1 MRRPLVAVAVA
12 VAVAACSAD
21 DATPSPDAAVAP
33 MPLSHLID
41 TYQLAAGQEI
51 YDECVSWT
59 LGNDEWLYVNSVR
72 LATGTGFHHSNWF
85 WVPETSYAG
94 ADGTWRCSD
103 RGYDEALAAAMGG
116 VLFAQSTQAVDETQ
130 AFPEGVVIAIPPH
143 AKIVAGIHL
152 LNASDEPLT
161 TPLSLT
167 LTPIALADVTTR
179 LAALSLTYEAI
190 EIPPNRTASFTV
202 DCPLGQRFLDVIGG
216 PLDLKVYYALPHYH
230 DLGRRIEIVASGPGG
245 DRTVFET
252 MSAIGEPAG
261 RALTPAFDLTGTES
275 LRFSCTFQS
284 DRSSTV
290 RWGVGDQ
297 EMCVMLAFIDG
308 QFNWGG
314 GVLHRNNPGTPV
326 DDGSVLRYSQP
337 CELYALPAHQ

>member
-1 MRRPLVAVAVA
+1 
-12 VAVAACSAD
+12 
-21 DATPSPDAAVAP
+21 
-33 MPLSHLID
+33 
-41 TYQLAAGQEI
+41 
-51 YDECVSWT
+51 VSWT

-143 AKIVAGIHL
+143 AKVVAGIHL

-261 RALTPAFDLTGTES
+261 RALTPGVRSHRHRVAALLVHVPERSRQHRALGRRRSGDVRDAGVHRRPVQLGRRRAPPQQPRHARRRRRRAPLQPAVRALRPPRPPGAVAGTETGTE
-275 LRFSCTFQS
+275 TETETETGTGTGTGTEQVE
-284 DRSSTV
+284 TP
-290 RWGVGDQ
+290 
-297 EMCVMLAFIDG
+297 LAF
-308 QFNWGG
+308 
-314 GVLHRNNPGTPV
+314 RT
-326 DDGSVLRYSQP
+326 
-337 CELYALPAHQ
+337 C